1 MKPLPKDWLDAL
13 PCLSIP
19 QASHVLSMH
28 PDTVHRKIR
37 DQVIPTCPKNLTGG
51 HVRIPISYFQELA
64 GRNNAAA

>member
-28 PDTVHRKIR
+28 PDTVRRKIR
-37 DQVIPTCPKNLTGG
+37 DQIIPTCDPTLTGG
-51 HVRIPISYFQELA
+51 HVRIPISYFRQLA
-64 GRNNAAA
+64 GLDAAA